1 MKDDIARAKF
11 KVADLK
17 YVWIGL
23 VIWLLGAA
31 LVVLIAFL

>member
-1 MKDDIARAKF
+1 MKADIARF

-23 VIWLLGAA
+23 VVWLLGAA
-31 LVVLIAFL
+31 LVIVAAFL